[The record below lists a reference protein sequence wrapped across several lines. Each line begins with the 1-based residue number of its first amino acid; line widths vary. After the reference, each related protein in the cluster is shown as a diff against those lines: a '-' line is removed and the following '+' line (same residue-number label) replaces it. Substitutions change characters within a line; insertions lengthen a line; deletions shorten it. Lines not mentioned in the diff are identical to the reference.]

1 MGAVAYE
8 HGVRREEEAKY
19 LMRTKS
25 CIMNLWRAFV
35 GWVI

>member
-1 MGAVAYE
+1 MRIVAYE
-8 HGVRREEEAKY
+8 YGMWREGEVKY

-35 GWVI
+35 GCVM